1 MNSILKTSDND
12 NVVTCLRALYKG
24 DEIVTDSITYVV
36 KEDIPQFHKMAIK
49 DIKIG
54 EPVYKYGQ
62 VIGLAT
68 RDINAGD
75 YAHVHNIESTRGRG
89 DKQQEAE
96 K

>member
-1 MNSILKTSDND
+1 MNAILKTSDND
-12 NVVTCLRALYKG
+12 NVVTCLRSLYKG
-24 DEIVTDSITYVV
+24 DEVVAYGLTFVV

-49 DIKIG
+49 NIKKG
-54 EPVYKYGQ
+54 SPVLKYGQ

-68 RDINAGD
+68 RDINSGD

-89 DKQQEAE
+89 DKQEAV